1 MNEIIPIREIQ
12 QRIHAVRGKRVI
24 FDADLARFYGVGT
37 RELNKAVSRNPNRFP
52 KDFCLQLTQVETR
65 NLMFQFGTS
74 SSQHGG
80 TRRPMRV
87 FTEQGVAML
96 ATCFE
101 VDGPPLGRP
110 PQADILPDY

>member
-1 MNEIIPIREIQ
+1 MNEIIPIPEIQ

-52 KDFCLQLTQVETR
+52 EDFCLQLTLVETR
-65 NLMFQFGTS
+65 NMMFQFGTS

-96 ATCFE
+96 AS
-101 VDGPPLGRP
+101 VLRSRRAAVGPPAAG
-110 PQADILPDY
+110 